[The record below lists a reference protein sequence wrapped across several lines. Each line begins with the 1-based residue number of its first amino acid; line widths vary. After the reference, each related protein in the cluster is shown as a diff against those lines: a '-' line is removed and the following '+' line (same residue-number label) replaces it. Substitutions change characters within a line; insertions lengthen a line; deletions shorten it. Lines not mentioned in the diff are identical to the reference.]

1 VTALNMVTFLLAFA
15 VQFGVGAIIDL
26 WPVVNDHYAPGGYRV
41 AFGMCWLL
49 QVASVAWLAHAERS
63 NLRRS

>member
-1 VTALNMVTFLLAFA
+1 MVTFLLAFA

-26 WPVVNDHYAPGGYRV
+26 WPVVDDRFAPGGYRV